1 MISSHWP
8 ELSRLEFVLR
18 RVLLDRY
25 VAHWSAP
32 LRLTNA
38 ANRRGH
44 WRLHSEA
51 TREQRSLACAMTS
64 GLIGD
69 GNSVSIDRLRVAAS
83 RGELAVVIQRVAPR
97 RLDSDGA
104 TASVKHIRDG
114 IADALGLDD
123 GDPRV
128 TWLPAQQRRGVVGEY
143 AVEVFFFEVHT

>member
-8 ELSRLEFVLR
+8 ELSRLEVVLR
-18 RVLLDRY
+18 RVMLDRY
-25 VAHWSAP
+25 VALWSAP

-38 ANRRGH
+38 ANHRGH

-51 TREQRSLACAMTS
+51 SKEQRSLACAMTA

-69 GNSVSIDRLRVAAS
+69 GTSVGIDRLRVAAL

-104 TASVKHIRDG
+104 TASGKHVRDG
-114 IADALGLDD
+114 IADALGVND
-123 GDPRV
+123 GDRRV
-128 TWLPAQQRRGVVGEY
+128 TWLPVQQRKGMACEY
-143 AVEVFFFEVHT
+143 AAEVFFFEVHT